1 MDSYATVLQVYT
13 GGLVFARI
21 GAMVMLMPGIGENVV
36 PPRIRLSFAVL
47 MAMLLAPLVSKSI
60 VTVPSSVGGV
70 GGAVLHEV
78 LVGLMI
84 GAVLKLF
91 VSSLTTAGEIIS
103 LQTTLSFAQTTNP
116 AGAQTSTAVATFLSM
131 LGLTL
136 IMVTDLHHLFIGAMV
151 KSYDLFPFSRPVP
164 VGDAAALAVQT
175 VADSF
180 KLGLQLSAPVLV
192 FSIVF
197 NLATGLVGR
206 VMPSFQIFFVTSP
219 LSVILGLSLLGL
231 SLGGIAM
238 VWTDRYRELLAVFN

>member
-1 MDSYATVLQVYT
+1 LDSYATVLQVYT

-47 MAMLLAPLVSKSI
+47 MALLLAPLVSKSI
-60 VTVPSSVGGV
+60 VTVPSSVGAMS
-70 GGAVLHEV
+70 GAVLHEV

-164 VGDAAALAVQT
+164 VGDAAELAVRT

-238 VWTDRYRELLAVFN
+238 VWTDRYRDLLAVFN

>member
-1 MDSYATVLQVYT
+1 MDSFATVLQVYAD
-13 GGLVFARI
+13 GLVFARI
-21 GAMVMLMPGIGENVV
+21 GAMVMLMPGVGETVV

-60 VTVPSSVGGV
+60 VTVPSSVGAV

-91 VSSLTTAGEIIS
+91 VTALSTAGEIIS
-103 LQTTLSFAQTTNP
+103 IQTTLSFAQTTNP
-116 AGAQTSTAVATFLSM
+116 AGAPSSTSVATFLSM

-136 IMVTDLHHLFIGAMV
+136 IMVTDLHHLFIGAMA

-164 VGDAAALAVQT
+164 VGDAAELAVRT

-180 KLGLQLSAPVLV
+180 KLGLQLAAPVLV

-238 VWTDRYRELLAVFN
+238 VWTDHYRDLLAVFN

>member
-1 MDSYATVLQVYT
+1 MDSFATVLQVYT

-47 MAMLLAPLVSKSI
+47 MAILLAPLVSQSI
-60 VTVPSSVGGV
+60 TTVPSSVGAL

-78 LVGLMI
+78 LIGLMI

-116 AGAQTSTAVATFLSM
+116 AGAQTSTAIATFLSM
-131 LGLTL
+131 LGLVL

-151 KSYDLFPFSRPVP
+151 KSYDLFPFSSPVP
-164 VGDAAALAVQT
+164 VNDAAALAVRT

-180 KLGLQLSAPVLV
+180 KLGLQLAAPILV

-206 VMPSFQIFFVTSP
+206 IMPAFQIFFVTSP

>member
-21 GAMVMLMPGIGENVV
+21 GAMVMLMPGIGEAVV

-47 MAMLLAPLVSKSI
+47 MAVLLAPLVARTI
-60 VTVPSSVGGV
+60 VTVPSSVGAV

-78 LVGLMI
+78 LIGLMI
-84 GAVLKLF
+84 GMVLKLF

-103 LQTTLSFAQTTNP
+103 IQTTLSFAQTANP
-116 AGAQTSTAVATFLSM
+116 AGAPSSTAVATFLSM
-131 LGLTL
+131 LGLVL

-151 KSYDLFPFSRPVP
+151 KSYDLFPFDRPVP
-164 VGDAAALAVQT
+164 VGDAAALAVRT
-175 VADSF
+175 VAESF
-180 KLGLQLSAPVLV
+180 KLGLQLAAPVVV

-206 VMPSFQIFFVTSP
+206 VMPAFQIFFVTSP

-238 VWTDRYRELLAVFN
+238 VWADRYRDLLAVFN

>member
-1 MDSYATVLQVYT
+1 LDSFATVLQVYA

-21 GAMVMLMPGIGENVV
+21 GAMVMLMPGVGETVV

-47 MAMLLAPLVSKSI
+47 MALLLAPLVSKSI
-60 VTVPSSVGGV
+60 VTVPASVGAV

-164 VGDAAALAVQT
+164 VGDAAALAVRT

-238 VWTDRYRELLAVFN
+238 VWTDRYRDLLAVFN

>member
-1 MDSYATVLQVYT
+1 LDSYATVLQVYT

-47 MAMLLAPLVSKSI
+47 MAMLLAPLVSGSI
-60 VTVPSSVGGV
+60 VTVPSSVGGI

-84 GAVLKLF
+84 GAVLRLF

-151 KSYDLFPFSRPVP
+151 KSYDLFPFTRPVP
-164 VGDAAALAVQT
+164 VGDAAALAVRT

-238 VWTDRYRELLAVFN
+238 VWTDRYRELLAMFN

>member
-1 MDSYATVLQVYT
+1 MDSYATVLQVYA

-47 MAMLLAPLVSKSI
+47 MAMLLAPLVAKSI
-60 VTVPSSVGGV
+60 VSVPTSVGAV

-103 LQTTLSFAQTTNP
+103 IQTTLSFAQTTNP
-116 AGAQTSTAVATFLSM
+116 AGAPASTSVATFLSM

-151 KSYDLFPFSRPVP
+151 KSYDLFPFDRAVP
-164 VGDAAALAVQT
+164 VGDAAALAVRT
-175 VADSF
+175 VAESF
-180 KLGLQLSAPVLV
+180 KLGLQLAAPVLV

>member
-1 MDSYATVLQVYT
+1 LDSYATVLQVYA

-47 MAMLLAPLVSKSI
+47 MAMLLAPLVAKSI
-60 VTVPSSVGGV
+60 VSVPTSVGAV

-103 LQTTLSFAQTTNP
+103 IQTTLSFAQTTNP
-116 AGAQTSTAVATFLSM
+116 SGAPSSTSVATFLSM

-151 KSYDLFPFSRPVP
+151 KSYDLFPFDRPVP
-164 VGDAAALAVQT
+164 VGDAAALAVRT
-175 VADSF
+175 VAESF
-180 KLGLQLSAPVLV
+180 KLGLQLAAPVLV

-197 NLATGLVGR
+197 NLATGLIGR

-238 VWTDRYRELLAVFN
+238 VWTDRYRELLAMFN

>member
-1 MDSYATVLQVYT
+1 
-13 GGLVFARI
+13 
-21 GAMVMLMPGIGENVV
+21 MVMLMPGIGETVV

-47 MAMLLAPLVSKSI
+47 MAMLLGPLVAKT
-60 VTVPSSVGGV
+60 VHTVPSGVGAL

-78 LVGLMI
+78 LIGLMI
-84 GAVLKLF
+84 GAVLKMF
-91 VSSLTTAGEIIS
+91 VSALTTAGEIIS
-103 LQTTLSFAQTTNP
+103 MQTTLSFAQTVNP
-116 AGAQTSTAVATFLSM
+116 AGAPSSTAVATFLSM

-136 IMVTDLHHLFIGAMV
+136 IMVTGLHRLFIGAIV
-151 KSYDLFPFSRPVP
+151 HSYDIFPFSRAVP
-164 VGDAAALAVQT
+164 VNDAATLAVRT
-175 VADSF
+175 LADSF
-180 KLGLQLSAPVLV
+180 SLGIQLSAPILV

-238 VWTDRYRELLAVFN
+238 VWSDRYTDLLMIFN

>member
-1 MDSYATVLQVYT
+1 LDSYATVLQVYA

-47 MAMLLAPLVSKSI
+47 MAMLLAPLVAKSI
-60 VTVPSSVGGV
+60 VTVPTSVGAI

-103 LQTTLSFAQTTNP
+103 IQTTLSFAQTTNP
-116 AGAQTSTAVATFLSM
+116 SGAPSSTSVATFLSM

-151 KSYDLFPFSRPVP
+151 KSYDLFPFDRPVP
-164 VGDAAALAVQT
+164 VGDAAALAVRT
-175 VADSF
+175 VAESF
-180 KLGLQLSAPVLV
+180 KLGLQLAAPVLV

-197 NLATGLVGR
+197 NLATGLIGR

-238 VWTDRYRELLAVFN
+238 VWTDRYRELLAMFN

>member
-1 MDSYATVLQVYT
+1 LDSYATVLQVYT

-60 VTVPSSVGGV
+60 VTVPSGVGAL

-78 LVGLMI
+78 LIGLMI

-151 KSYDLFPFSRPVP
+151 KSYDLFPFDRAVP
-164 VGDAAALAVQT
+164 VNDAAALAVRT

>member
-1 MDSYATVLQVYT
+1 MDSYATVLQIYVA
-13 GGLVFARI
+13 GLVFARV
-21 GAMVMLMPGIGENVV
+21 GAMVMLMPGVGETVV

-47 MAMLLAPLVSKSI
+47 MAIILSPLVSSSI
-60 VTVPSSVGGV
+60 TTVPSSVGDV
-70 GGAVLHEV
+70 AGAVIHEV
-78 LVGLMI
+78 LIGLMI
-84 GAVLKLF
+84 GMVLKLF

-103 LQTTLSFAQTTNP
+103 IQTTLSFAQTANP
-116 AGAQTSTAVATFLSM
+116 AGAPSSTAVATFLSM
-131 LGLTL
+131 LGLVL

-151 KSYDLFPFSRPVP
+151 KSYDIFPFARAVL
-164 VGDAAALAVQT
+164 VNDAATLAVRT

-180 KLGLQLSAPVLV
+180 KLGVQLAAPVLV

-238 VWTDRYRELLAVFN
+238 VWSDRYRELLAVFN

>member
-1 MDSYATVLQVYT
+1 LDSFATVLQVYA

-47 MAMLLAPLVSKSI
+47 MALLLAPLVSKSI
-60 VTVPSSVGGV
+60 VTVPSSVGAMS
-70 GGAVLHEV
+70 GAVLHEV

-164 VGDAAALAVQT
+164 VGDAAELAVRT

-238 VWTDRYRELLAVFN
+238 VWTDRYRDLLAVFN

>member
-1 MDSYATVLQVYT
+1 MDSFATVLQVYT

-36 PPRIRLSFAVL
+36 PARIRLSFAVL
-47 MAMLLAPLVSKSI
+47 MALLMAPLVSQSI
-60 VTVPSSVGGV
+60 TTVPSSVGAL

-116 AGAQTSTAVATFLSM
+116 AGAQTSTAIATFLSM
-131 LGLTL
+131 LGLVL

-151 KSYDLFPFSRPVP
+151 KSYDLFPFSSPVP
-164 VGDAAALAVQT
+164 VNDAAALAVRT

-180 KLGLQLSAPVLV
+180 KLGLQLAAPILV

-206 VMPSFQIFFVTSP
+206 IMPAFQIFFVTSP

>member
-1 MDSYATVLQVYT
+1 MDSYATALQVYV
-13 GGLVFARI
+13 GGLVFARV

-47 MAMLLAPLVSKSI
+47 MALVLSPLVASQI
-60 VTVPSSVGGV
+60 TTVPSGVGAL

-78 LVGLMI
+78 LIGLMI
-84 GAVLKLF
+84 GGVLKMF
-91 VSSLTTAGEIIS
+91 VSALTTAGEIIS

-136 IMVTDLHHLFIGAMV
+136 IMVTGLHHMFIGAIV
-151 KSYDLFPFSRPVP
+151 KSYDIFPFSRSVP
-164 VGDAAALAVQT
+164 VNDAATLAVRT

-180 KLGLQLSAPVLV
+180 KLGVQLSAPILV

-238 VWTDRYRELLAVFN
+238 VWSSRYADLLAVFN

>member
-1 MDSYATVLQVYT
+1 MDSYATVLQVYA

-21 GAMVMLMPGIGENVV
+21 GAMVMLMPGIGETVV
-36 PPRIRLSFAVL
+36 PQRIRLSFAVL
-47 MAMLLAPLVSKSI
+47 MAVLMAPIVGQSI
-60 VTVPSSVGGV
+60 VSVPSSVGALF
-70 GGAVLHEV
+70 GAVLHEV
-78 LVGLMI
+78 LIGLMI
-84 GAVLKLF
+84 GLILKMF

-103 LQTTLSFAQTTNP
+103 IQTSLSFAQTVNP
-116 AGAQTSTAVATFLSM
+116 AGAPSSTAVATFLSM
-131 LGLTL
+131 LGLVL

-151 KSYDLFPFSRPVP
+151 KSYDLFPFTRPLP
-164 VGDAAALAVQT
+164 VDDAATLAVRT

-180 KLGLQLSAPVLV
+180 KLGVQLAAPVLV

-238 VWTDRYRELLAVFN
+238 VWADRYRDLLALFN

>member
-1 MDSYATVLQVYT
+1 LDSYATVLQVYT

-21 GAMVMLMPGIGENVV
+21 GAMVMVMPGVGETVV

-47 MAMLLAPLVSKSI
+47 MAILMAPLVGRSVVS
-60 VTVPSSVGGV
+60 VPSSVGAV

-84 GAVLKLF
+84 GAVLRLF

-103 LQTTLSFAQTTNP
+103 IQTSLSFAQTTNP
-116 AGAQTSTAVATFLSM
+116 AGAPSSTAVATFLSM
-131 LGLTL
+131 LGLVL

-151 KSYDLFPFSRPVP
+151 KSYDLFPFTRPVP
-164 VGDAAALAVQT
+164 VHDAATLAVRT

-180 KLGLQLSAPVLV
+180 KLGLQLAAPVLV
-192 FSIVF
+192 FSLVF

-238 VWTDRYRELLAVFN
+238 VWTDRYRDLLAMFN

>member
-1 MDSYATVLQVYT
+1 MDSFATVLQVYA

-47 MAMLLAPLVSKSI
+47 MALLLAPLVSKSI
-60 VTVPSSVGGV
+60 VTVPSSVGAMS
-70 GGAVLHEV
+70 GAVLHEV

-131 LGLTL
+131 L
-136 IMVTDLHHLFIGAMV
+136 
-151 KSYDLFPFSRPVP
+151 
-164 VGDAAALAVQT
+164 
-175 VADSF
+175 
-180 KLGLQLSAPVLV
+180 
-192 FSIVF
+192 
-197 NLATGLVGR
+197 
-206 VMPSFQIFFVTSP
+206 
-219 LSVILGLSLLGL
+219 
-231 SLGGIAM
+231 
-238 VWTDRYRELLAVFN
+238 